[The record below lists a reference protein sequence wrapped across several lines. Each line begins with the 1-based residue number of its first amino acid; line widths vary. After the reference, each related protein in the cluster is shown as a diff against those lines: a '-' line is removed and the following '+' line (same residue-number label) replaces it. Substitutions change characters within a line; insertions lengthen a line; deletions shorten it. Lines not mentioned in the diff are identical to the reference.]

1 MERIKNSCV
10 AVIIPTLNEE
20 ENIAEVIHELKHLG
34 FLNLLIIDGNSRDR
48 TVTIA
53 KKLGVK
59 VIHQNG
65 HGKGT
70 ALRQAFSY
78 NRQNGNHDVVVIMDA
93 DGSMN
98 PKELFPLIEALNGR
112 VDLVKASRFMFGG
125 HSEDMSLVRRIGNT
139 LFVLLVNS
147 FWSANYTDLCY
158 GFAAFSKGAVE
169 KLYPRLKSTNFE
181 IETEMFIKA
190 KKLKLTV
197 VEVPSVELR
206 RKYGKSN
213 LNAFKDGFQIFKT
226 IIREYIH
233 PNE

>member
-1 MERIKNSCV
+1 V
-10 AVIIPTLNEE
+10 TVIIPTLNEE

-34 FLNLLIIDGNSRDR
+34 FLNLLIIDGNSQDR

-65 HGKGT
+65 QGKGN
-70 ALRQAFSY
+70 ALRQAFSH
-78 NRQNGNHDVVVIMDA
+78 NRQNGDYDVVVIMDA

-98 PKELFPLIEALNGR
+98 PKEIFSLIEALKER
-112 VDLVKASRFMFGG
+112 VDLVKASRFVLQGY
-125 HSEDMSLVRRIGNT
+125 SDDMSLVRRIGNT

-158 GFAAFSKGAVE
+158 GFAAFSKGAIE
-169 KLYPRLKSTNFE
+169 KLYPHLKSTNFE

-190 KKLKLTV
+190 KKLELKV

-206 RKYGKSN
+206 RKHGKSN
-213 LNAFKDGFQIFKT
+213 LNAVKDGFRILKT
-226 IIREYIH
+226 IVREFIH
-233 PNE
+233 PIE

>member
-1 MERIKNSCV
+1 LEKIENSCV
-10 AVIIPTLNEE
+10 TVIIPTLNEE

-34 FLNLLIIDGNSRDR
+34 FLNLLIIDGNSQDR

-65 HGKGT
+65 KGKGN
-70 ALRQAFSY
+70 ALRQAFSH
-78 NRQNGNHDVVVIMDA
+78 NRQNGDYDVVVIMDA

-98 PKELFPLIEALNGR
+98 PKEIFSLIEALKER
-112 VDLVKASRFMFGG
+112 VDLVKASRFMLQGY
-125 HSEDMSLVRRIGNT
+125 SNDMSLVRRIGNT

-158 GFAAFSKGAVE
+158 GFAAFSKGAIE
-169 KLYPRLKSTNFE
+169 KLYPHLKSTNFE

-190 KKLKLTV
+190 KKLELKV

-206 RKYGKSN
+206 RKHGKSN
-213 LNAFKDGFQIFKT
+213 LNAVKDGFRILKT
-226 IIREYIH
+226 IVREFIH
-233 PNE
+233 PIE

>member
-1 MERIKNSCV
+1 MEKIENSCV
-10 AVIIPTLNEE
+10 TVIIPTLNEE

-34 FLNLLIIDGNSRDR
+34 FLNLLIIDGNSQDR

-65 HGKGT
+65 KGKGN
-70 ALRQAFSY
+70 ALRQAFSH
-78 NRQNGNHDVVVIMDA
+78 NRQNGDYDVVVIMDA

-98 PKELFPLIEALNGR
+98 PKEIFSLIEALKER
-112 VDLVKASRFMFGG
+112 VDLVKASRFMLQGY
-125 HSEDMSLVRRIGNT
+125 SNDMSLVRRIGNT

-158 GFAAFSKGAVE
+158 GFAAFSKGAIE
-169 KLYPRLKSTNFE
+169 KLYPHLKSTNFE

-190 KKLKLTV
+190 KKLELKV

-206 RKYGKSN
+206 RKHGKSN
-213 LNAFKDGFQIFKT
+213 LNAVKDGFRILKT
-226 IIREYIH
+226 IVREFIH
-233 PNE
+233 PIE

>member
-1 MERIKNSCV
+1 LERIKNPCV
-10 AVIIPTLNEE
+10 TVIIPTLNEE

-34 FLNLLIIDGNSRDR
+34 FLNLLIIDGNSQDR

-65 HGKGT
+65 QGKGN
-70 ALRQAFSY
+70 ALRQAFSH
-78 NRQNGNHDVVVIMDA
+78 NRQNGDYDVVVIMDA

-98 PKELFPLIEALNGR
+98 PKEIFSLIEALKER
-112 VDLVKASRFMFGG
+112 VDLVKASRFVLQGY
-125 HSEDMSLVRRIGNT
+125 SDDMSLVRRIGNT

-158 GFAAFSKGAVE
+158 GFAAFSKGAIE
-169 KLYPRLKSTNFE
+169 KLYPHLKSTNFE

-190 KKLKLTV
+190 KKLELKV

-206 RKYGKSN
+206 RKHGKSN
-213 LNAFKDGFQIFKT
+213 LNAVKDGFRILKT
-226 IIREYIH
+226 IVREFIH
-233 PNE
+233 PIE

>member
-1 MERIKNSCV
+1 V
-10 AVIIPTLNEE
+10 TVIIPTLNEE

-34 FLNLLIIDGNSRDR
+34 FLNLLIIDGNSQDR

-65 HGKGT
+65 QGKGN
-70 ALRQAFSY
+70 ALRQAFSH
-78 NRQNGNHDVVVIMDA
+78 NRQNGDYDVVVIMDA

-98 PKELFPLIEALNGR
+98 PKEIFSLIEALKER
-112 VDLVKASRFMFGG
+112 VDLVKASRFVLQGY
-125 HSEDMSLVRRIGNT
+125 SDDMSLVRRIGNK

-158 GFAAFSKGAVE
+158 GFAAFSKGAIE
-169 KLYPRLKSTNFE
+169 KLYPHLKSTNFE

-190 KKLKLTV
+190 KKLELKV

-206 RKYGKSN
+206 RKHGKSN
-213 LNAFKDGFQIFKT
+213 LNAVKDGFRILKT
-226 IIREYIH
+226 IVREFIH
-233 PNE
+233 PIE

>member
-1 MERIKNSCV
+1 MERIKNPCV
-10 AVIIPTLNEE
+10 TVIIPTLNEE
-20 ENIAEVIHELKHLG
+20 KNIAGVIHELKHLG
-34 FLNLLIIDGNSRDR
+34 FSNLLIIDGNSQDR

-65 HGKGT
+65 QGKGS
-70 ALRQAFSY
+70 ALRQAFSH
-78 NRQNGNHDVVVIMDA
+78 NRHNGNYDVVVIMDA

-98 PKELFPLIEALNGR
+98 PKEIFSFIEALKER
-112 VDLVKASRFMFGG
+112 VDLVKASRFVLQGY
-125 HSEDMSLVRRIGNT
+125 SDDMSLVRRIGNT

-158 GFAAFSKGAVE
+158 GFAAFSRGAIE
-169 KLYPRLKSTNFE
+169 KLYPHLESTNFE

-190 KKLKLTV
+190 KKLDLKV

-206 RKYGKSN
+206 RKNGKSN
-213 LNAFKDGFQIFKT
+213 LNAVKDGFRILKT
-226 IIREYIH
+226 IVREFVH
-233 PNE
+233 PIE

>member
-1 MERIKNSCV
+1 V
-10 AVIIPTLNEE
+10 TVIIPTLNEE

-34 FLNLLIIDGNSRDR
+34 FLNLLIIDGNSQDR

-65 HGKGT
+65 QGKGN
-70 ALRQAFSY
+70 ALRQAFSH
-78 NRQNGNHDVVVIMDA
+78 NRQNGDYDVVVIMDA

-98 PKELFPLIEALNGR
+98 PKEIFSLIEALKER
-112 VDLVKASRFMFGG
+112 VDLVKASRFVLQGY
-125 HSEDMSLVRRIGNT
+125 SDDMSLVRRIGNK

-158 GFAAFSKGAVE
+158 GFAAFSKGAIE
-169 KLYPRLKSTNFE
+169 KLYPHLKSTNFE

-190 KKLKLTV
+190 KKLELKV

-206 RKYGKSN
+206 RKHGKSN
-213 LNAFKDGFQIFKT
+213 LNAVKDGFRIFKT
-226 IIREYIH
+226 IVREFIH
-233 PNE
+233 PIE